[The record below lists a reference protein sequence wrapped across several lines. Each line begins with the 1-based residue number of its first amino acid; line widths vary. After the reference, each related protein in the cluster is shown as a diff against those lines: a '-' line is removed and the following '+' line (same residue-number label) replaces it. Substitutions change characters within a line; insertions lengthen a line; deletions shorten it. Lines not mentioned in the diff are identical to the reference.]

1 MALVQCPIHGDH
13 VAAFASKA
21 VVAAVIKADG
31 NQPRF
36 LAVTLNAAK
45 DLESRHD
52 IDVATIER
60 LRAAGFLPH
69 DSLAVSSEDDSFE
82 VFCELAPV
90 CPACLR
96 EWRASRPQD

>member
-1 MALVQCPIHGDH
+1 MALVQCPIHGDQ

-21 VVAAVIKADG
+21 VVAAIIKAEG

-36 LAVTLNAAK
+36 LEVTLNAGNN
-45 DLESRHD
+45 LESRHD
-52 IDVATIER
+52 IDLAMIER

-82 VFCELAPV
+82 IFCELAPV

-96 EWRASRPQD
+96 ERRAARPED